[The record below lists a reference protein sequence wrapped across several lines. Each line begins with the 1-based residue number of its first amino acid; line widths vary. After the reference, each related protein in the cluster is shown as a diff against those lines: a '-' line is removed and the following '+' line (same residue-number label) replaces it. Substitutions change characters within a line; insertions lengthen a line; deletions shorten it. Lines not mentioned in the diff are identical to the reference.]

1 MCKNLFHQTTKP
13 LALASSAVSHGLI
26 WSRRRLPV
34 RGGRPSKATRSGCGE
49 QWGLGS
55 AALIVAACISLPP
68 VKDSCFSLPVTSQ
81 HCLLSSWCSWAK
93 LEYAI
98 QNWLCLLKEHGS
110 CLSSSLLRSFLCP
123 EECHMELST
132 SCHPC
137 CFLLRFLKNKWTDF
151 ISVNRLLGWQQHVK
165 KIIAKS
171 LERLQPKDSR
181 PGV

>member
-1 MCKNLFHQTTKP
+1 MANPPKQP
-13 LALASSAVSHGLI
+13 GLAVGSSGAWGAQRSS
-26 WSRRRLPV
+26 WLPAFLCHPARTLLLSTCHV
-34 RGGRPSKATRSGCGE
+34 
-49 QWGLGS
+49 
-55 AALIVAACISLPP
+55 AALPSL
-68 VKDSCFSLPVTSQ
+68 
-81 HCLLSSWCSWAK
+81 LLVLLGETGMC
-93 LEYAI
+93 
-98 QNWLCLLKEHGS
+98 NPDWLCLLQEHGS

>member
-1 MCKNLFHQTTKP
+1 MCRNVFHQTTKP
-13 LALASSAVSHGLI
+13 LALASAISLGLI

-34 RGGRPSKATRSGCGE
+34 RGQPSKAPRSGCGE

-55 AALIVAACISLPP
+55 SVLIAAACILLPP
-68 VKDSCFSLPVTSQ
+68 VKDSCFSPPVMSQ

-110 CLSSSLLRSFLCP
+110 CLSSSPLGSFLCP
-123 EECHMELST
+123 EESHGIVNILPSV
-132 SCHPC
+132 
-137 CFLLRFLKNKWTDF
+137 LLPFKVFKKQMDRLF
-151 ISVNRLLGWQQHVK
+151 ISVNKLLGWQQHVK